1 MIRTVFF
8 DFDGTLFATE
18 ADIVE
23 SYRKTF
29 AALGMPSVPVRIGP
43 PMAEALRQIMPA
55 ISEAE
60 LKRVGDTF
68 VYTYDHS
75 GYPNTYAYEGIPEM
89 LAVLAE
95 RGIDA
100 VIATNKRVIPT
111 ETILRQHQLRERIRG
126 VYSPD
131 GFPGEKVD
139 KAEAVRRAMRD
150 LGRSRA
156 ECVMVGDTELD
167 IRAGRQAGIRTI
179 GVTWGYG
186 RGGQPAL
193 SCPDLLIDRPEQ
205 LLLWLD
211 GESER

>member
-29 AALGMPSVPVRIGP
+29 ALLGMPSVPVRIGP

-89 LAVLAE
+89 LAALAE
-95 RGIDA
+95 RGIEA

-111 ETILRQHQLRERIRG
+111 ETILRQHGLRERIRG

-131 GFPGEKVD
+131 GVPGEKVD
-139 KAEAVRRAMRD
+139 KAEAVAARCAISAAPAPNASWSATPNSTSAPGVRRASA
-150 LGRSRA
+150 RSA
-156 ECVMVGDTELD
+156 S
-167 IRAGRQAGIRTI
+167 
-179 GVTWGYG
+179 
-186 RGGQPAL
+186 RGGTAGAASPRCRAPI
-193 SCPDLLIDRPEQ
+193 S
-205 LLLWLD
+205 
-211 GESER
+211 